1 MSNKVCRVLGHS
13 SRVRLLSDTNPGVF
27 ATLKPPSGDAFSV
40 ITKINKAENNIVKR
54 LKFVIY
60 LSFSNLGDTIDF
72 EYPT

>member
-1 MSNKVCRVLGHS
+1 MYAGCWGTLPECDYSLTPIRGYSLRSNH
-13 SRVRLLSDTNPGVF
+13 
-27 ATLKPPSGDAFSV
+27 PPSGDAFSV